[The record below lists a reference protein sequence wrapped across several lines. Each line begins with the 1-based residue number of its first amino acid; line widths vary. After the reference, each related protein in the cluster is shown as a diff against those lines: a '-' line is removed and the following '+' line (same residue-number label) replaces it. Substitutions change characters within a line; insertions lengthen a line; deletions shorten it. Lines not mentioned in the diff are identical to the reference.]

1 MLSTP
6 STLTGIRLHP
16 PPKYWI
22 DWRREARLYEL
33 SVPEWMPQHIVE
45 HGSHDQRSLGQRNV
59 GGGMKEMKHR
69 DKLTNRES
77 GYREWVRDRWK
88 QGKRERELQCSTTD
102 YLIAN

>member
-22 DWRREARLYEL
+22 DWRREAHLYEL
-33 SVPEWMPQHIVE
+33 SVPEWMPQHNVE
-45 HGSHDQRSLGQRNV
+45 HGSHDQRSLGQSS
-59 GGGMKEMKHR
+59 GGGVKGRGK

-77 GYREWVRDRWK
+77 GYRAWARDR
-88 QGKRERELQCSTTD
+88 
-102 YLIAN
+102 